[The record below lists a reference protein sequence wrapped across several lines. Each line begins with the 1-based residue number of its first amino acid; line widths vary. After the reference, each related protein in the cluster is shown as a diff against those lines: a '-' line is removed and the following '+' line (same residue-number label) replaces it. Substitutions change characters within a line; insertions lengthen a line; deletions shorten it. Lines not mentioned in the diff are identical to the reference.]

1 MIQKILFH
9 VAKVIKNCLLL
20 TAYPFFYYFCSMNIA
35 LLASGGVDS
44 AVATHLLCERGEK
57 PTLFYIIIGAHE
69 DSEFSCT
76 MEEDLEM
83 VNLLGRQY
91 GLKVET
97 VDLHRDYWDKVVNYL
112 VDRARRGLTPNP
124 DVMCNSLIKFGSFY
138 DQVGKDFDR
147 IVTGH
152 YASTVEDGGV
162 KYLATSPDP
171 VKDQTDFLCQ
181 ITGEQL
187 SRLEFPIGLMQKSEV
202 RSIAERYG
210 LAPAHRKDS
219 QGICFLGNTTYDA
232 LLRHYLGDKEGNIV
246 EWESGKVLG
255 KHQGYWYYT
264 LGQRKGLRLGGG
276 PWFVVKKDIDNN
288 AVYVTRDIESPEQL
302 CNANEFALSDWHP
315 IFWRALE
322 GECPPCSFLDKNE
335 LQKPDGHPCYFKIRH
350 SPEFEEGIFC
360 FSAQLNRYVV
370 KSNRNL
376 RGVAPGQFAVVYA
389 PYKDGRKICLGSG
402 EIEGKL

>member
-1 MIQKILFH
+1 MS
-9 VAKVIKNCLLL
+9 V
-20 TAYPFFYYFCSMNIA
+20 A

-91 GLKVET
+91 GLEVQT
-97 VDLHRDYWDKVVNYL
+97 VDLHRDYWDNVVAYL
-112 VDRARRGLTPNP
+112 IDRVKRGLTPNP

-138 DQVGKDFDR
+138 DKVGKDFDV
-147 IVTGH
+147 IATGH
-152 YASTVEDGGV
+152 YASTLVPERDCNLLRGGV

-181 ITGEQL
+181 ITPEQL
-187 SRLEFPIGLMQKSEV
+187 SRLEFPIGLMRKAEV
-202 RSIAERYG
+202 RAIAEQQG

-219 QGICFLGNTTYDA
+219 QGICFLGNTTYNA

-264 LGQRKGLRLGGG
+264 LGQRKGLGLGGG
-276 PWFVVKKDIDNN
+276 PWFVVSKDIDSNT
-288 AVYVTRDIESPEQL
+288 VFVTREVENPELL
-302 CNANEFALSDWHP
+302 CNATEFILNG
-315 IFWRALE
+315 F
-322 GECPPCSFLDKNE
+322 SFLNAQCSTLDLDNV
-335 LQKPDGHPCYFKIRH
+335 QCFFKIRH
-350 SPEFEEGIFC
+350 SPDFEEGTLRY
-360 FSAQLNRYVV
+360 SDELGRYVIS
-370 KSNRNL
+370 SNRWL
-376 RGVAPGQFAVVYA
+376 KGVAPGQFAVVYV
-389 PYKDGRKICLGSG
+389 PYPDGRKVCIGSG
-402 EIEGKL
+402 EIAGKL

>member
-1 MIQKILFH
+1 MS
-9 VAKVIKNCLLL
+9 V
-20 TAYPFFYYFCSMNIA
+20 A

-91 GLKVET
+91 GLEVQT
-97 VDLHRDYWDKVVNYL
+97 VDLHRDYWDNVVAYL
-112 VDRARRGLTPNP
+112 IDRVKRGLTPNP

-138 DQVGKDFDR
+138 DKVGKDFDV
-147 IVTGH
+147 IATGH
-152 YASTVEDGGV
+152 YASTLVPERDCDLLRGGV

-181 ITGEQL
+181 ITPEQL
-187 SRLEFPIGLMQKSEV
+187 SRLEFPIGLMRKAEV
-202 RSIAERYG
+202 RAIAEQQG

-219 QGICFLGNTTYDA
+219 QGICFLGNTTYNA

-264 LGQRKGLRLGGG
+264 LGQRKGLGLGGG
-276 PWFVVKKDIDNN
+276 PWFVVSKDIDSNT
-288 AVYVTRDIESPEQL
+288 VFVTREVENPELL
-302 CNANEFALSDWHP
+302 CNATEFILNGFSFLNAQCSMFNAKGIANRSKLSRGVSKSQGCDL
-315 IFWRALE
+315 AAGADSE
-322 GECPPCSFLDKNE
+322 GESEAAMFNVQCF
-335 LQKPDGHPCYFKIRH
+335 FKIRH
-350 SPEFEEGIFC
+350 SPDFEEGTLRY
-360 FSAQLNRYVV
+360 SDELGRYVIS
-370 KSNRNL
+370 SNRWL
-376 RGVAPGQFAVVYA
+376 KGVAPGQFAVVYV
-389 PYKDGRKICLGSG
+389 PYPDGRKVCIGSG
-402 EIEGKL
+402 EIAGKL